1 MCSFGQQENRSLRRF
16 FGGAIT
22 FITPPPGLNLL
33 LCSQL
38 FDVLKRS
45 NPDNLKK
52 IIPLLGDCRELGL
65 GLSPSDRQMI
75 EEKVSVVF
83 HCAATINFDDTL
95 KNSVIMNVRG
105 TREVMLLARNMK
117 QLKVCRI
124 TRNKYNGR
132 YMNPPSFYSQNNVA
146 LK

>member
-1 MCSFGQQENRSLRRF
+1 M
-16 FGGAIT
+16 
-22 FITPPPGLNLL
+22 
-33 LCSQL
+33 
-38 FDVLKRS
+38 
-45 NPDNLKK
+45 
-52 IIPLLGDCRELGL
+52 ELGL

-83 HCAATINFDDTL
+83 HCAATISFDDTL

-124 TRNKYNGR
+124 TCNK
-132 YMNPPSFYSQNNVA
+132 
-146 LK
+146 